1 MDKKAKLILTAV
13 AALLLSA
20 CATGVPDFSV
30 ATDRSEIDPTPAD
43 KAQIVFLRVSFFG
56 GAIPADI
63 FEIEN
68 GDLNYVGKLRVG
80 RKLVHLTAPGK
91 KVYMGHGLA
100 ADFMLAEVEAGKR
113 YYVLLRPNWGT
124 GAFVP
129 TPIKRNG
136 TTNYHTAKAE
146 FSKWLEKTKVTEMKS
161 DEADAW
167 LAANQ
172 EKFQQIYETYWAKFE
187 TKSAEQKRIRT
198 LMPADGK

>member
-1 MDKKAKLILTAV
+1 M
-13 AALLLSA
+13 
-20 CATGVPDFSV
+20 
-30 ATDRSEIDPTPAD
+30 
-43 KAQIVFLRVSFFG
+43 RVSYVS

-80 RKLVHLTAPGK
+80 RKLVHLTTPGK
-91 KVYMGHGLA
+91 KVYMGNGLA

-124 GAFVP
+124 GAFAP

-136 TTNYHTAKAE
+136 TTNYHTAKAD
-146 FSKWLEKTKVTEMKS
+146 FSKWLKNTKVTEMKS
-161 DEADAW
+161 AEADAW

>member
-1 MDKKAKLILTAV
+1 
-13 AALLLSA
+13 
-20 CATGVPDFSV
+20 
-30 ATDRSEIDPTPAD
+30 
-43 KAQIVFLRVSFFG
+43 
-56 GAIPADI
+56 
-63 FEIEN
+63 
-68 GDLNYVGKLRVG
+68 
-80 RKLVHLTAPGK
+80 
-91 KVYMGHGLA
+91 MGNGLA

-124 GAFVP
+124 GAFAP

-136 TTNYHTAKAE
+136 TTNYHTAKAD
-146 FSKWLEKTKVTEMKS
+146 FSKWLKNTKVTEMKS
-161 DEADAW
+161 AEADAW